1 MNGLECEGTY
11 RKAMDLAM
19 SDTISHERI
28 NEDLVGLMAC
38 REFLNGFIAEA
49 TSGVHSSVTGQGIL
63 SHGKT

>member
-1 MNGLECEGTY
+1 
-11 RKAMDLAM
+11 MDLNRRAVDLAT
-19 SDTISHERI
+19 SDIDTISHESI

-38 REFLNGFIAEA
+38 RAFLNGFVAEA